1 MRAKIGLFLQIFLIV
16 NYFIAEGQQNNF
28 TAVTPEAAA
37 LAKQVNYPV
46 DYNSGLPD
54 IRIPVYEI
62 NVGQLKLPVD
72 LVYHAG
78 GFRINEQATRSGL
91 GWSLSSDLQITRTVN
106 GKSDFAPGGYIN
118 NTLVKAF
125 YANPYTCTTC
135 AYPDSYQENYF
146 LATGEKDAA
155 PDKFNYKLLNK
166 SGSFYFQK
174 NDAGTGYSIVPV
186 PYDNIWIQFNNGQFI
201 ITDSDGTKYY
211 FGEPGATPDVGQYA
225 SMGLEFTE
233 NESGGERSA
242 WKCKK
247 IESAQGI
254 PEITFTYAPK
264 TMAIYRSYN
273 DYVEYYDNEKPCP
286 APFAKANEYPMNLTT
301 DFDAIQVGLEGVATP
316 KYMAVFGN
324 GPKSYFHALYL
335 DASDNVVDAV
345 YEKTETA
352 NRGWQYVYG
361 VSVDEI
367 NFRGGKIKFNG
378 ADRLTSIQVLG
389 PSNEEIKTIQ
399 LYQSYTAPVYV
410 TESKLYNGS
419 NFQGTAYL
427 DSLHVK
433 NTGATY
439 ERYAFDYESKFCFGN
454 HLKGQDAWGYRNGQT
469 MEIAYA
475 NNTGGNLWTLP
486 TIKVNEEKFFR
497 DGHVSCTNF
506 ATNIPVTVTGNNGAE
521 LPNEAMMKTGVLK
534 RIVYPTGGFVDF
546 NFESNRYNQVF
557 SWTSGSVVTETLP
570 QFAGGLRIR
579 SINTYDE
586 NGKHLGQKYYRYGM
600 LEEGTGLAINQPALT
615 NLDGSFHYGAVSFV
629 QDVAYLTSGGAPL
642 SSKTG
647 MDIKTVE
654 KKTTYQPAS
663 ILDYTYGNGRPVY
676 YQKVTEY
683 NKDLGKETGKTVYEY
698 YPPDAF
704 YDNYEVRR
712 YAESPMIRI
721 PGTNINRLHAEWM
734 IGAQKSVKQY
744 KFNREAK
751 SYELGALYKLV
762 HKKEFSY
769 TRFTLP
775 QQIRVN
781 YSFLRT
787 LYSVDPG
794 DYYGNAFDLY
804 STTESFGNFSL
815 FNLVDFMFDEYGI
828 PVGRLLPSQVSELS
842 YSDTD
847 SVKTVTTYTYSHLPL
862 LNPSKIS
869 TTNSK
874 GHTIEKQVK
883 YAYDFGGIS
892 VYDAMAGRN
901 MISIPVEEI
910 AIDVPAG
917 NVELSRRKT
926 EYNNF
931 PVGLGVIA
939 PASISSSVNGQPLQ
953 AVTRYQEYD
962 QYGNALELIGKDGLP
977 VSYLWGYQHLY
988 PVAVLKGQR
997 YAFIPSSYKSNVQII
1012 GPSSDASLRALL
1024 SGLNQPG
1031 IMADIYTYRPMVGV
1045 TSHTAPDT
1053 KITYFE
1059 YDPIGRLL
1067 RKKDHE
1073 GNILNQYKYNVL
1085 NRSSMQAT
1093 WQYAANVPAMYSH
1106 NVAGS
1111 GFWYFYNKTV
1121 EGGKYLHDQST
1132 ADLFAQQEAETPSG
1146 SIVPDAPPSNNTA
1159 DVAVVYL
1166 TDPNDGIYPLHYVDF
1181 IQNDAVVATIKC
1193 KSQIN
1198 DPAAAYTAHIP
1209 AGTYKISIRVGA
1221 DQRYD
1226 SGGLKFVVSDF
1237 NNPSAYQHFKNGDQV
1252 VLVAGQ
1258 GYEVMV
1264 GAFVVY

>member
-1 MRAKIGLFLQIFLIV
+1 MRAKIVLFLQIFLIV
-16 NYFIAEGQQNNF
+16 NYFIAGGQQNNF

-37 LAKQVNYPV
+37 LAKDVNYPV
-46 DYNSGLPD
+46 NYNSGLPD
-54 IRIPVYEI
+54 IRIPVYDI
-62 NVGQLKLPVD
+62 NVGDLKLPVD

-78 GFRINEQATRSGL
+78 GFRINEQATRAGL

-106 GKSDFAPGGYIN
+106 GKSDFAPGGYMN
-118 NTLVKAF
+118 NSLVKTY
-125 YANPYTCTTC
+125 YANPFTCPGC
-135 AYPDSYQENYF
+135 AYPDSYLENYF
-146 LATGEKDAA
+146 LATGERDAM

-211 FGEPGATPDVGQYA
+211 FGEPGASPDVSQFA

-233 NESGGERSA
+233 NESGSERSS

-247 IESAQGI
+247 IESAQGVT
-254 PEITFTYAPK
+254 EFTFTYTAK
-264 TMAIYRSYN
+264 VMAIYRNYI
-273 DYVEYYDNEKPCP
+273 DYVEYYDSQKPCP
-286 APFAKANEYPMNLTT
+286 APFAKANEYPMDQTT
-301 DFDAIQVGLEGVATP
+301 NFDAIQVGLGDVATP

-361 VSVDEI
+361 ISVDEI

-410 TESKLYNGS
+410 TESKLYNGL

-427 DSLHVK
+427 DSLHIK
-433 NTGATY
+433 NTVNTY

-454 HLKGQDAWGYRNGQT
+454 HLKGQDAWGYRNGST
-469 MEIAYA
+469 VEIAYA
-475 NNTGGNLWTLP
+475 NNTGGNIWTLP

-497 DGHVSCTNF
+497 DGNASCTNF
-506 ATNIPVTVTGNNGAE
+506 ATNIPVTVSGNNGAE
-521 LPNEAMMKTGVLK
+521 LPSEAMMKTGVLR
-534 RIVYPTGGFVDF
+534 RIVYPTGGFTDF
-546 NFESNRYNQVF
+546 GFEPNQYNEVF
-557 SWTSGSVVTETLP
+557 SWNAGSTVTETLP

-579 SINTYDE
+579 SINAYDE
-586 NGKHLGQKYYRYGM
+586 NGKHLEQKYYRYGRF
-600 LEEGTGLAINQPALT
+600 EEGVGVAINKPSLA
-615 NLDGSFHYGAVSFV
+615 NVNGAFRYEAAGFV
-629 QDVAYLTSGGAPL
+629 QDVAYLQSNGTPQ

-647 MDIKTVE
+647 LDIQHVE
-654 KKTTYQPAS
+654 QKTTYQPAS
-663 ILDYTYGNGRPVY
+663 VLDYTYGRGRPVY
-676 YQKVTEY
+676 YEKVTEY
-683 NKDLGKETGKTVYEY
+683 KQDLGKKTGKTVYEY
-698 YPPDAF
+698 YPPREF
-704 YDNYEVRR
+704 YDGVEVRE
-712 YAESPMIRI
+712 YLEGAESRI
-721 PGTNINRLHAEWM
+721 PGTNFNRLRADWM
-734 IGAQKSVKQY
+734 IGAQKSIKQY
-744 KFNREAK
+744 KFNPAAK
-751 SYELGALYKLV
+751 SYELGEQYKLV

-769 TRFTLP
+769 TRYTLP
-775 QQIRVN
+775 QQVRVN
-781 YSFLRT
+781 YSFLHT
-787 LYSVDPG
+787 LYSVSPG
-794 DYYGNAFDLY
+794 EYTGNPFALY
-804 STTESFGNFSL
+804 STSESFGNGWA
-815 FNLVDFMFDEYGI
+815 FNLTDFIFGEYGI

-842 YSDTD
+842 YTDTD
-847 SVKTVTTYTYSHLPL
+847 SSKAVTTFIYDHLPF
-862 LNPSKIS
+862 LNPSKIQ
-869 TTNSK
+869 TTDSK
-874 GHTIEKQVK
+874 MHTIEKQIK
-883 YAYDFGGIS
+883 YAYNFSGTP
-892 VYDAMAGRN
+892 VYNAMIGRN
-901 MISIPVEEI
+901 MVTMPVEEI
-910 AIDVPAG
+910 EVDISAG
-917 NVELSRRKT
+917 GLETGRRKT

-953 AVTRYQEYD
+953 AVTRFQEYD

-1012 GPSSDASLRALL
+1012 DPSSDASLRALL

-1031 IMADIYTYRPMVGV
+1031 IMADLYTYRPMVGV
-1045 TSHTAPDT
+1045 TSHTAPDA

-1059 YDPIGRLL
+1059 YDPIGRLV
-1067 RKKDHE
+1067 RKKDHD

-1093 WQYAANVPAMYSH
+1093 WNFSVNVPVMYSH

-1111 GFWYFYNKTV
+1111 GFWYFYTKTV
-1121 EGGKYLHDQST
+1121 EGGKYVQDQST
-1132 ADLFAQQEAETPSG
+1132 ADIFAQQDAETPSNT
-1146 SIVPDAPPSNNTA
+1146 IVPDAPPSNNTA

-1166 TDPNDGIYPLHYVDF
+1166 DDDNDGIDPSYYVDF
-1181 IQNDAVVATIKC
+1181 IQNDAVVATVKC
-1193 KSQIN
+1193 KSQIW
-1198 DPAAAYTAHIP
+1198 DPPSAYTAHIP

-1221 DQRYD
+1221 YQRYD
-1226 SGGLKFVVSDF
+1226 SGGLDFVVST
-1237 NNPSAYQHFKNGDQV
+1237 PSTVYQNFQNGDEIN
-1252 VLVAGQ
+1252 LVAGQ
-1258 GYEVMV
+1258 HYEVMA
-1264 GAFVVY
+1264 GSFPTY